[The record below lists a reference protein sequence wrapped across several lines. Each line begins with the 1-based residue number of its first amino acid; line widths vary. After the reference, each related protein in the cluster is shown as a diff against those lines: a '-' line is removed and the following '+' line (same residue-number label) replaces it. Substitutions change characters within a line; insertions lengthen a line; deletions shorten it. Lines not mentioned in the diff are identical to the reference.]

1 MKMNYDYPLLDTLE
15 NCGIDLVAYVVDR
28 DFKNA
33 MQYIEKDDLVGYG
46 VLGLLKAA
54 RKYDPA
60 RGVSFVTFACKKAR
74 QAIMS
79 FVRQKC
85 QKANISLNALNL
97 NPLDDTDLFGEYDAE
112 DERAYVRRVVKRL
125 PKPHRGFVGKYYLK
139 ETSVKEM
146 MKATG
151 LKRHRIF
158 QLRAQSLAL
167 LKLRIG
173 NNPR

>member
-1 MKMNYDYPLLDTLE
+1 MNYDYPLLDTLE

-97 NPLDDTDLFGEYDAE
+97 NPYDNTDLFAEYDAE
-112 DERAYVRRVVKRL
+112 DEMAYVRCVVNGL
-125 PKPHRGFVGKYYLK
+125 PEPHKGFVGMYYLD
-139 ETSVKEM
+139 EISVKETM
-146 MKATG
+146 QATG
-151 LKRHRIF
+151 LKRNALFR
-158 QLRAQSLAL
+158 LRTQSLAL